1 MGADVFV
8 VSVFDDG
15 YAGVLGVG
23 IAFTVDTPMAFFSL
37 RSGKGECC
45 GDFGFGPG
53 ETWNR
58 KDRGT
63 IIILGVW
70 RMVIVL

>member
-8 VSVFDDG
+8 FSVLDDG

-23 IAFTVDTPMAFFSL
+23 IAFTVDTPMAFLSL
-37 RSGKGECC
+37 RSGECEGC

-70 RMVIVL
+70 